1 MVMKK
6 LGVILMGLVM
16 SAGVAYGQE
25 RTDSTAATTTT
36 TTTTETTTTAGATD
50 GDTGYNPLS
59 VRPIHVSDIMWKKTL
74 LRAIDL
80 REKQNKPLF
89 SRNREITR
97 LLMDAVM
104 KGDLT
109 IYANDSLD
117 RKITIDEYNEAMLI
131 PVEGGT
137 MTEEEKQIA
146 LANGDSS
153 VLQSGGPAYYFP
165 TDLYQL
171 TIKEDLI
178 FDKQRSRLY
187 YDIIALTMYV
197 PADLPSNIK
206 GIEQVVASFSYKE
219 LVEKVFKDNPK
230 AIWFNVQNDQQHKNL
245 ADAFDLRLFSSYITK
260 VSNPND
266 AYLVDIYGGDQQKG
280 IMASQ
285 WAAMELL
292 EFEHN
297 LWEF

>member
-1 MVMKK
+1 MKK
-6 LGVILMGLVM
+6 LGVILIGLVM
-16 SAGVAYGQE
+16 SAGVTYGQE
-25 RTDSTAATTTT
+25 RVDSTTSTTTT
-36 TTTTETTTTAGATD
+36 TATETTTTTAGATN

-59 VRPIHVSDIMWKKTL
+59 VRPIHVSDIMWKKTI

-89 SRNREITR
+89 ARNKEITR
-97 LLMDAVM
+97 LLMDAVH

-109 IYANDSLD
+109 PFANDSLE
-117 RKITIDEYNEAMLI
+117 RKITIDEFDEAMLI

-137 MTEEEKQIA
+137 LTAEEKEIA

-165 TDLYQL
+165 TDIYQL
-171 TIKEDLI
+171 TLKEDMI

-187 YDIIALTMYV
+187 YDIIAVTMLV
-197 PADLPSNIK
+197 PADLPSNVK
-206 GIEQVVASFSYKE
+206 GIEQVIASFSYKE

>member
-1 MVMKK
+1 MKK
-6 LGVILMGLVM
+6 LGVILLGLVM
-16 SAGVAYGQE
+16 SAGVSFGQE
-25 RTDSTAATTTT
+25 KADSA
-36 TTTTETTTTAGATD
+36 TTTTAGSAN

-74 LRAIDL
+74 IRAIDL

-97 LLMDAVM
+97 LLIDAVT
-104 KGDLT
+104 KGDVT
-109 IYANDSLD
+109 PYANDSLD
-117 RKITIDEYNEAMLI
+117 RKITIDEFNENIKI
-131 PVEGGT
+131 PIEGGELT
-137 MTEEEKQIA
+137 AEEKEIA

-153 VLQSGGPAYYFP
+153 VLQTGGPSYYFP
-165 TDLYQL
+165 TDLYQME
-171 TIKEDLI
+171 IKEDLI

-187 YDIIALTMYV
+187 YDIIAVTMYV
-197 PADLPSNIK
+197 PADHPQNVK
-206 GIEQVVASFSYKE
+206 GIQQVIASFSYKD

-245 ADAFDLRLFSSYITK
+245 ADAFDLRLFSSYIIK

-266 AYLVDIYGGDQQKG
+266 SYLVDIYGGDQVKG
-280 IMASQ
+280 IMSSQ

>member
-6 LGVILMGLVM
+6 LGVILLGLVM
-16 SAGVAYGQE
+16 SVGVAQGQE
-25 RTDSTAATTTT
+25 RAEAE
-36 TTTTETTTTAGATD
+36 ETGTGSVQG
-50 GDTGYNPLS
+50 GDNGYNPLS
-59 VRPIHVSDIMWKKTL
+59 VRPIHASDIMWKKTL
-74 LRAIDL
+74 IRAIDL

-89 SRNREITR
+89 SRNKEITR
-97 LLMDAVM
+97 LLIDAVQ

-109 IYANDSLD
+109 PYANDSLD
-117 RKITIDEYNEAMLI
+117 RKITIDDFTEAITI
-131 PVEGGT
+131 PMEGGFLT
-137 MTEEEKQIA
+137 AEEKEIA

-153 VLQSGGPAYYFP
+153 VLFSSGPALYFP
-165 TDLYQL
+165 TDLYQME
-171 TIKEDLI
+171 IKEDLI

-187 YDIIALTMYV
+187 YDIQAVTMYV
-197 PADLPSNIK
+197 PADHPQNLQ
-206 GIEQVVASFSYKE
+206 GIQKVVASFSYKE

-245 ADAFDLRLFSSYITK
+245 ADAFDLRLFSSYIIK

-266 AYLVDIYGGDQQKG
+266 AYLADIYGGDQQKG
-280 IMASQ
+280 ILASQ

-292 EFEHN
+292 EFEHH

>member
-36 TTTTETTTTAGATD
+36 TTTTTETTTAGATN

-59 VRPIHVSDIMWKKTL
+59 VRPIHVSDIMWKKTI

-97 LLMDAVM
+97 LLLDAVM

-117 RKITIDEYNEAMLI
+117 RKITIDDFNQAMLI

-153 VLQSGGPAYYFP
+153 VLQSSGPAYYFP

-171 TIKEDLI
+171 TIREDLI

>member
-36 TTTTETTTTAGATD
+36 TTTETTTAGATN
-50 GDTGYNPLS
+50 GDSGYNPLS
-59 VRPIHVSDIMWKKTL
+59 VRPIHVSDIMWKKTI

-97 LLMDAVM
+97 LLIDAVK

-117 RKITIDEYNEAMLI
+117 RKITIDDFDQAMLI

-137 MTEEEKQIA
+137 LTEEEKQIA

-153 VLQSGGPAYYFP
+153 VLQSSGPAYYFP

-171 TIKEDLI
+171 TIREDLI

-187 YDIIALTMYV
+187 YDIIALTMLV

>member
-1 MVMKK
+1 MKK
-6 LGVILMGLVM
+6 LGVILLGLVM
-16 SAGVAYGQE
+16 SASVTYGQE
-25 RTDSTAATTTT
+25 KADSAATS
-36 TTTTETTTTAGATD
+36 TAGASN

-59 VRPIHVSDIMWKKTL
+59 VRPIHASDIMWKKTI

-89 SRNREITR
+89 SRNREVTR
-97 LLMDAVM
+97 LLLDAVA

-109 IYANDSLD
+109 PYANDSLE
-117 RKITIDEYNEAMLI
+117 RKITIDDFNQAMLI

-137 MTEEEKQIA
+137 LTAEEKEIM

-153 VLQSGGPAYYFP
+153 ALQSSGPAYYFP

-171 TIKEDLI
+171 TLREDLI

-187 YDIIALTMYV
+187 YDIIALTLLV

-206 GIEQVVASFSYKE
+206 GIEQVVAAFSYKE

>member
-1 MVMKK
+1 MKK
-6 LGVILMGLVM
+6 LGVILLGLVM
-16 SAGVAYGQE
+16 SASVTYGQE
-25 RTDSTAATTTT
+25 KADSAATS
-36 TTTTETTTTAGATD
+36 TAGASN

-59 VRPIHVSDIMWKKTL
+59 VRPIHASDIMWKKTI

-97 LLMDAVM
+97 LLIDAVA

-109 IYANDSLD
+109 PYANDSLE
-117 RKITIDEYNEAMLI
+117 RKITIDDFNQAMLI

-137 MTEEEKQIA
+137 LTAEEKEIM

-153 VLQSGGPAYYFP
+153 ALQAGGPAYYFP

-171 TIKEDLI
+171 TIREDLI

-187 YDIIALTMYV
+187 YDIIALTLFV